1 MHHHKKGILLL
12 VMLNF
17 VFALVFFLTYLDQ
30 QAGESILDIGFP
42 ASQMNWLTMLLS
54 FFSVLFITYS
64 IVKKEHI
71 VQLRPHH

>member
-12 VMLNF
+12 VMLNI

-30 QAGESILDIGFP
+30 KSGTSFIEIGFP

-54 FFSVLFITYS
+54 FFSMLFVTYN
-64 IVKKEHI
+64 IIKKEHI
-71 VQLRPHH
+71 TQLRLHH